1 MLPDLE
7 RKVLRILF
15 NFSIQRRRMPMMGE
29 LERMTG
35 RSKKDILEG
44 LRHLER
50 EEYIHWPDA
59 PELHSI
65 LVLEA
70 WDREAPR

>member
-1 MLPDLE
+1 MLPDLD
-7 RKVLRILF
+7 RKLLRILF

-35 RSKKDILEG
+35 RRKEDILEG
-44 LRHLER
+44 LRALER
-50 EEYIHWPDA
+50 EQYIHWPD
-59 PELHSI
+59 PPQLQDI

-70 WDREAPR
+70 WDRGIH